1 MENIK
6 RIQIDVTEGAK
17 WIPTQDN
24 VKHINVDLTPKKER
38 RDGRCEDPDEDMEAE
53 PEAKVPR
60 KRVVTNMSEWTFTE
74 TELSPDN
81 QMEYIQ
87 QIYNDAI
94 TTQNEKK
101 CKLVL
106 QQLKA
111 KLYGYRNQDTIKKIY
126 SEEQFITMKRTLQ
139 LLIESNCSCFYC
151 NTNTKVLYEY
161 VREPT
166 QWSLERIDNSIGH
179 NNDNVAIACLN
190 CNLRRRTMNQERYVF
205 TKQLVLLKKE

>member
-38 RDGRCEDPDEDMEAE
+38 RDGRCEDPDEEPEPE

-60 KRVVTNMSEWTFTE
+60 KRVVTNMSDWTFTDA
-74 TELSPDN
+74 ELSPEN
-81 QMEYIQ
+81 QLEYIQ

-101 CKLVL
+101 CKLVV

-126 SEEQFITMKRTLQ
+126 SEENFITMKRTLQ
-139 LLIESNCSCFYC
+139 LLIECKCSCFYC

-205 TKQLVLLKKE
+205 TKQLILLKKE

>member
-6 RIQIDVTEGAK
+6 KIQMAPTEGAK
-17 WIPTQDN
+17 WMPTQDN

-38 RDGRCEDPDEDMEAE
+38 RDGRCEDPDDDNE
-53 PEAKVPR
+53 PEPEPKVPR

-74 TELSPDN
+74 AELSPDN

-87 QIYNDAI
+87 QIYNDTI
-94 TTQNEKK
+94 TQQNEKK

-139 LLIESNCSCFYC
+139 LLIECNCSCFYC